1 MKVLALD
8 LEGTLISNAVSVF
21 PRPGLFE
28 FLEYCRKRF
37 DRIVVMT
44 AVSERRFREIARLLA
59 DEASAPAW
67 FCEIEYVEWDG
78 EYKDLRAISACR
90 PADVLL
96 VDDQFAYVH
105 PDQLDRWIDIA
116 EFRPPYSADDTG
128 LKDVARRLVQRIV
141 NEE

>member
-1 MKVLALD
+1 MKILALD
-8 LEGTLISNAVSVF
+8 LEGTLLSNAVSVF

-28 FLEYCRKRF
+28 FLEYCRKNF

-44 AVSERRFREIARLLA
+44 AVSERRFREVAQLLA

-78 EYKDLRAISACR
+78 GYKDLRTISTCS

-96 VDDQFAYVH
+96 VDDQSSYVH
-105 PDQLDRWIDIA
+105 PDQIDRWIEVA
-116 EFRPPYSADDTG
+116 EFRPPYPAEGTG
-128 LKDVARRLVQRIV
+128 LKDVARRLAQHLV

>member
-28 FLEYCRKRF
+28 FLEYCRKNF

-44 AVSERRFREIARLLA
+44 AVSERRFREVAQLLA

-67 FCEIEYVEWDG
+67 FCVIEYIEWDG
-78 EYKDLRAISACR
+78 EYKDLRAISTCR
-90 PADVLL
+90 PSDVLL
-96 VDDQFAYVH
+96 VDDQFSYVH
-105 PDQLDRWIDIA
+105 PDQIDRWIEVA
-116 EFRPPYSADDTG
+116 EFRPPYSTEDTG
-128 LKDVARRLVQRIV
+128 LKDVVRRLAQHLVK
-141 NEE
+141 EE